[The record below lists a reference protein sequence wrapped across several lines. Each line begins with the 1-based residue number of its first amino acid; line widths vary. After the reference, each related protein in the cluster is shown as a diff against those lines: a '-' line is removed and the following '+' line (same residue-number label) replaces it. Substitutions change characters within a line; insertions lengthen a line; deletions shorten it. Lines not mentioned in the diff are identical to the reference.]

1 MRFKDTLGISH
12 KLKTV
17 EHELCQRIEAELA
30 KLGLT
35 FPQYAV
41 LSYLEE
47 KSTATNAE
55 LARNSSV
62 TPQTTNKIMQNLERD
77 GFVTKLKSSEH
88 GLKQDFKMKPKAE
101 KIICEAHALVNEIE
115 LKMVVGLPKKSV
127 KELEEILD
135 KCLQNLNGF

>member
-12 KLKTV
+12 KLKIV
-17 EHELCQRIEAELA
+17 EHELCQRIEFELA

-47 KSTATNAE
+47 KNTATNAE

-77 GFVTKLKSSEH
+77 GFVTKVQNLEH

-101 KIICEAHALVNEIE
+101 KILCAAHARVNEIE
-115 LKMVVGLPKKSV
+115 LKMVKGLPKKQV
-127 KELEEILD
+127 KELEETLS
-135 KCLQNLNGF
+135 KCLRNLNTF